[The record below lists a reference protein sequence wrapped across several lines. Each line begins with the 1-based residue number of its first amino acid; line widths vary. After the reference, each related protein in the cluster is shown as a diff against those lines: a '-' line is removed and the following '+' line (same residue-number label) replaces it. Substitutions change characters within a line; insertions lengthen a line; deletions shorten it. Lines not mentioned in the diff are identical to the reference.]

1 MPQPHI
7 NTFYRIWFTWFDPL
21 VLLLTII
28 SSIANP
34 AGFLEMLAEPAIAP
48 YIALSHG
55 PLIWQ
60 CAPLYGFM
68 GLIFAFLLR
77 ASPDPKVWRIVQAAT
92 LVVDVSLVVILVA
105 ALRMQGRLAVGMWRP
120 IEWVNVVFTTLVGVG
135 RVAFL
140 LGIGELKGAGAKK
153 RA

>member
-1 MPQPHI
+1 MTQPHI

-21 VLLLTII
+21 VLLLTAV
-28 SSIANP
+28 SAIADP
-34 AGFLEMLAEPAIAP
+34 AGFLEMLAEPKIAP

-68 GLIFAFLLR
+68 GLVFAFVLR
-77 ASPDPKVWRIVQAAT
+77 ASDDPKVWRIVQAST
-92 LVVDVSLVVILVA
+92 LMVDVALIVIIVT
-105 ALRMQGRLAVGMWRP
+105 ALQMQGRLATSEWRP
-120 IEWVNVVFTTLVGVG
+120 IEWVNIVFTTLIGIG

-140 LGIGELKGAGAKK
+140 LGVGETKGSVTKK
-153 RA
+153 RT